1 MTNIL
6 FCHLNNVKYNGFSS
20 LIINSLTISPF
31 SFFFLSFFFFF
42 LNSPFSCKF
51 RIM

>member
-31 SFFFLSFFFFF
+31 SFFFFLSFFF